1 MDIFWRDGEH
11 SWLIVILE
19 FLSLFN
25 VCSAWKFYD
34 MHTTEIHNFRT
45 PLLLRILA
53 IDSRPFEEV
62 LDENLRS
69 DAAWEIRYVQT
80 ICRAHGTSISDSA
93 TQVFCSFATIPD
105 CAWCDEAI
113 ISCRKLSMEI
123 KRPPYFLWLLN
134 MPMGRPSGMIKLCI
148 LSMVDWALKF
158 RKTYVQR

>member
-1 MDIFWRDGEH
+1 
-11 SWLIVILE
+11 
-19 FLSLFN
+19 
-25 VCSAWKFYD
+25 

-80 ICRAHGTSISDSA
+80 IYRAHGTSISDSA

-105 CAWCDEAI
+105 CA
-113 ISCRKLSMEI
+113 
-123 KRPPYFLWLLN
+123 
-134 MPMGRPSGMIKLCI
+134 
-148 LSMVDWALKF
+148 
-158 RKTYVQR
+158 